1 MQVCSASMER
11 SQLAAL
17 DTNLLVALDALLQT
31 RHVERA
37 ARRLSVSPSAMS
49 HTLARLRALLD
60 DPILVRVG
68 RQMAATA
75 RAQALAVPLRD
86 GLALLERVVA
96 APKRFDPAAE
106 RRPLRLAAVDF
117 AQALVVPP
125 LHRALQREAPSVD
138 LVVLPFQPASAAAL
152 ARDEIDLGI
161 SGSRTV
167 TGLRSREIHREPFV
181 CVLRR
186 GHPAL
191 RTRLTVKRFAAL
203 DHVLISPAG
212 KVIGSVGLALRKR
225 GLRRRIAAVVP
236 SFHVAA
242 EIVAGSDAVLTC
254 GQRSAESVRRYLA
267 LEVVAPP
274 LPIEGFPVSM
284 FWHERHEHDPFLAW
298 AREQVAAAAGM
309 R

>member
-1 MQVCSASMER
+1 MQVCSKAMER

-37 ARRLSVSPSAMS
+37 ARRLAVSPSAMS
-49 HTLARLRALLD
+49 HTLARLRALLG
-60 DPILVRVG
+60 DPILVRAG
-68 RQMAATA
+68 RGMAPTA
-75 RAQALAVPLRD
+75 RAQGLAGPLRE

-96 APKRFDPAAE
+96 APKAFDPTAE
-106 RRPLRLAAVDF
+106 RRPLRIAAVDF
-117 AQALVVPP
+117 AQLLLVPS
-125 LHRALQREAPSVD
+125 LYRTLKRAAPGVD
-138 LVVLPFQPASAAAL
+138 LVVLSFQSGSAAAL

-161 SGSRTV
+161 SGTRTV
-167 TGLRSREIHREPFV
+167 KGLRSREIHLEPFV

-191 RTRLTVKRFAAL
+191 RTRLTVKRFAEL
-203 DHVLISPAG
+203 EHVLISPAG
-212 KVIGSVGLALRKR
+212 KVIGAVGLALRKR

-254 GQRSAESVRRYLA
+254 GRRSAESVRRHFA
-267 LEVVAPP
+267 LEIVAPP
-274 LPIEGFPVSM
+274 LPVEGFPLSM

-298 AREQVAAAAGM
+298 ARDQVAAAAGGG
-309 R
+309 